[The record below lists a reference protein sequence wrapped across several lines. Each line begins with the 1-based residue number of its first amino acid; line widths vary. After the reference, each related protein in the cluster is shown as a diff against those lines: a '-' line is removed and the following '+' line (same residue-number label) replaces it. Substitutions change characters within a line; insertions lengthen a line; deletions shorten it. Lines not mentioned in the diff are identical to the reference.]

1 MSQGLEFNLFPLPPS
16 LKKKDFPPTKQK
28 KSFSITSPGIPDAD
42 FEGEQVISIAVKK
55 TKDPIVSYIH
65 DQLQIGEEIE
75 IRGPGGKIYFDPDR
89 DPKKYNHIVCIAGGI
104 G

>member
-1 MSQGLEFNLFPLPPS
+1 MLVAQERKRIL
-16 LKKKDFPPTKQK
+16 QK
-28 KSFSITSPGIPDAD
+28 LSVDSTFSEKGMIPN
-42 FEGEQVISIAVKK
+42 FCLGRLVV
-55 TKDPIVSYIH
+55 VVVVV
-65 DQLQIGEEIE
+65 QLQIGEEIE